1 MAAPTRAGET
11 DVVLDRY
18 LELIGRL
25 RAAPPEPAAFGATV
39 VRQVATVLR
48 VARVGWWRMRHHPEA
63 GLALEAGWWDGQA
76 QPLGTESFLPRH
88 TFPRYFEALDL
99 GLPIRAVDATTD
111 PRTNEFLDIYLKPK
125 GIGAMLDAP
134 VLRGG
139 VVTGVVCVEHVGGAR
154 DWADDE
160 TQFLNSLAGLLA
172 QRDAERE
179 SESTFERLKESEQR
193 FRELFDSSPDLLQS
207 SDPGGRLQYVNH
219 TWRRTLGYSD
229 PEVERLTVWGL
240 VLPEQRT
247 RLQDLYTQVFAG
259 RTLPNVRFDFLARDG
274 HRVPVE
280 GGFVPVL
287 RGMRVVGCH
296 AFLRAVA
303 PTVEAPVASASDCS
317 VLWLCLD
324 SLPEALLVVDGSFE
338 LRFVNQAA
346 NRLLGVQAGS
356 HNLRDV
362 ADPLSFQRIAAAATA
377 GGSREL
383 AACRLRHADGSYPP
397 ADVALSSTLAA
408 EGGRLTTVR
417 FTGARTPSP

>member
-1 MAAPTRAGET
+1 M
-11 DVVLDRY
+11 LDSY

-25 RAAPPEPAAFGATV
+25 RAAPSEPAAFGAAF

-76 QPLGTESFLPRH
+76 QPLGAESFLPRH
-88 TFPRYFEALDL
+88 AFPRYFEALDR
-99 GLPIRAVDATTD
+99 GLPICAVDATTD

-139 VVTGVVCVEHVGGAR
+139 ITTGVVCVEHVGGPR
-154 DWADDE
+154 EWADHE
-160 TQFLNSLAGLLA
+160 TQFLNSLASLLA

-179 SESTFERLKESEQR
+179 SEFTFERLKESEHR

-229 PEVERLTVWGL
+229 PEVERLTVWSL

-259 RTLPNVRFDFLARDG
+259 RTLNNVRFDFLAHDG

-296 AFLRAVA
+296 AFLRAVPA
-303 PTVEAPVASASDCS
+303 VVEAPIAAPSDCA
-317 VLWLCLD
+317 VLWLCLE
-324 SLPEALLVVDGSFE
+324 SLPEALLVVDSAFDV
-338 LRFVNQAA
+338 RFANQAA
-346 NRLLGVQAGS
+346 TRLLGVAAGS

-362 ADPLSFQRIAAAATA
+362 ADPLSFQRIAAAAA
-377 GGSREL
+377 VVGSREV

-397 ADVALSSTLAA
+397 ADLALSTTIAA
-408 EGGRLTTVR
+408 EGGQLTTVR